1 MFVNQSLDGGKP
13 KGHQRESYRV
23 NEMASEDA
31 VIIDAKELILGRM
44 ASVIAKRLLQG
55 ETIVIVNAEKA
66 AISGK
71 RLSRVRDAKTFLE
84 VGHPRK
90 GPYHRRRP
98 DRIVRRT
105 IRGMLPRKKPK
116 GKQAYKRLKVY
127 LSTPAELVGKEAQT
141 IIEASTEKL
150 RCPYLT
156 VGELAKEIGWTPEV
170 E

>member
-1 MFVNQSLDGGKP
+1 MS
-13 KGHQRESYRV
+13 
-23 NEMASEDA
+23 SENA
-31 VIIDAKELILGRM
+31 IIIDAKGLILGRM
-44 ASVIAKRLLQG
+44 ASIIAKRLLQG
-55 ETIVIVNAEKA
+55 ESVIVLNAEKT

-71 RLSRVRDAKTFLE
+71 RLQIVKEAKTFLE

-90 GPYHRRRP
+90 GPYHPRRP
-98 DRIVRRT
+98 DKIVRRT

-127 LSTPAELVGKEAQT
+127 LGAPKEFEDKEIQT
-141 IIEASTEKL
+141 ILEASAEKL
-150 RCPYLT
+150 KSPYIT

>member
-1 MFVNQSLDGGKP
+1 MMSNI
-13 KGHQRESYRV
+13 
-23 NEMASEDA
+23 
-31 VIIDAKELILGRM
+31 IIDAKGLILGRM

-55 ETIVIVNAEKA
+55 ESIIVLNAEKA

-71 RLSRVRDAKTFLE
+71 RLQIIKDAKTFLE

-90 GPYHRRRP
+90 GPYHPRMP
-98 DRIVRRT
+98 DKIVRRT

-127 LSTPAELVGKEAQT
+127 LGTPSEFDSEETQT
-141 IIEASTEKL
+141 IFAASAEKL
-150 RCPYLT
+150 KSPYIT
-156 VGELAKEIGWTPEV
+156 VGELAKEIGWKPEG